1 MPLLFFLVFIA
12 MPVLIM
18 SLALWISMKMTKVES
33 TFVEM
38 LRLAIVIRFV
48 MFFPYVGG
56 PLSLAVLFILLYKW
70 EGIKFWPEVKFWPD
84 SLLVGLVGW
93 GAYFVASRIPLMIIK
108 LFK

>member
-1 MPLLFFLVFIA
+1 MPLFFFLVFIA

-18 SLALWISMKMTKVES
+18 SLALWLSMKMTKVES
-33 TFVEM
+33 TFMEM

-48 MFFPYVGG
+48 TLVPYIGE
-56 PLSLAVLFILLYKW
+56 PLSLAALFIFLYKW

-84 SLLVGLVGW
+84 SLLVGIIGW
-93 GAYFVASRIPLMIIK
+93 GAYFAASRIPLVIMR